1 MTYSNPQLA
10 TFERE
15 RIAIL
20 AALQTLM
27 LNGVASSSSLANR
40 KAREY
45 MTHGVGRRLS
55 VIRRCIE
62 KIFCLFPPSQT
73 RPLDRE
79 TLADVQIYLHAFV
92 INLYGVFDC
101 WAWAFVLRHDLLQ
114 KIGRRNNVGLF
125 KKETQQYL
133 PSALLDYL
141 RSDRIRTWYE
151 TYVTGYRDALAHR
164 IPLYIPPANWTTQ
177 DSELYS
183 RLEDE
188 KVACIRDGQWER
200 LDQIWVEQEDIGT
213 ACLAFMHEYSADSD
227 ARPLLLHGQLLCD
240 GMSVVEFGRLYLS
253 AWHVCVEDSSVR
265 T

>member
-1 MTYSNPQLA
+1 MPYSEPQIA

-15 RIAIL
+15 RITTL

-27 LNGVASSSSLANR
+27 LNGVASSNGLVNR

-55 VIRRCIE
+55 VMRRCIE
-62 KIFCLFPPSQT
+62 KIFSLFPPSQA
-73 RPLDRE
+73 RPLKRE

-101 WAWAFVLRHDLLQ
+101 WAWAFVLRHNLLP

-125 KKETQQYL
+125 KKDTQRYL
-133 PSALLDYL
+133 PNTLVDYL
-141 RSDRIRTWYE
+141 RSDRIRIWYE

-164 IPLYIPPANWTTQ
+164 IPLYIPPANWTAQ

-188 KVACIRDGQWER
+188 KVACIDARQWTR
-200 LDQIWVEQEDIGT
+200 LDQIWSEQEGIGT

-227 ARPLLLHGQLLCD
+227 ARALLLHGQLLCD
-240 GMSVVEFGRLYLS
+240 GMSVVEFGNLYLS
-253 AWHVCVEDSSVR
+253 AWHTCVEDS
-265 T
+265 